1 MYTGLHVKIIKII
14 IRSYFWSKYHLFQ
27 ILFLIGMALREE
39 RRTFDAGDLS
49 FSFVAKASRG
59 DDDVSAG
66 GGGGGGGATSLL
78 AKLEETLSQN
88 LTAHQGQR
96 DLLAWVLKV
105 AYQFKKKI
113 NQFVN
118 FLPTLLESSNNIEL
132 SVKTRHKTVLTELT
146 ECL

>member
-1 MYTGLHVKIIKII
+1 
-14 IRSYFWSKYHLFQ
+14 
-27 ILFLIGMALREE
+27 MALREE

-59 DDDVSAG
+59 DSDDDVSVS
-66 GGGGGGGATSLL
+66 GGGGGATSLL

-105 AYQFKKKI
+105 TYKFKK
-113 NQFVN
+113 NQSICQFSAYTVGIIKN
-118 FLPTLLESSNNIEL
+118 
-132 SVKTRHKTVLTELT
+132 KT
-146 ECL
+146 

>member
-1 MYTGLHVKIIKII
+1 
-14 IRSYFWSKYHLFQ
+14 
-27 ILFLIGMALREE
+27 MALREE

-105 AYQFKKKI
+105 AYKILKKSTI
-113 NQFVN
+113 CRFSAYAVG
-118 FLPTLLESSNNIEL
+118 NNIEL
-132 SVKTRHKTVLTELT
+132 SIKTRDKTVLTELT
-146 ECL
+146 EC

>member
-1 MYTGLHVKIIKII
+1 
-14 IRSYFWSKYHLFQ
+14 
-27 ILFLIGMALREE
+27 MALREE

-59 DDDVSAG
+59 DGDDDVSGG

-113 NQFVN
+113 NN
-118 FLPTLLESSNNIEL
+118 L
-132 SVKTRHKTVLTELT
+132 SIF
-146 ECL
+146 CLCCWKQY